1 MTHKHTDKANGRA
14 KEAVGALTGD
24 KALKD
29 EGRANRAKVSAKK
42 TVDKVAETLIIHN
55 RRT

>member
-14 KEAVGALTGD
+14 KEAVDALTGD
-24 KALKD
+24 KGLKH
-29 EGRANRAKVSAKK
+29 EGRANQAKASAKK